1 MTQMTN
7 DPDKIA
13 EVRERTRKEGNTK
26 QEIIAVLYDHGADQP
41 KNPRWYENI
50 KMAERS
56 LVATMANKDDL
67 IAHYPEDF
75 SIIQIANYDPMSGT
89 VTPVPHKTIITGAQ
103 AMKQYKIQ
111 TEKE

>member
-1 MTQMTN
+1 MTQMIN
-7 DPDKIA
+7 DPDQIA
-13 EVRERTRKEGNTK
+13 EIREKTRSEGNPK
-26 QEIIAVLYDHGADQP
+26 QEIIAVLYDHGADLP

-56 LVATMANKDDL
+56 LIASMSNKDDL

-75 SIIQIANYDPMSGT
+75 SIIKVANYDPATGA

-103 AMKQYKIQ
+103 ALKQYKAQ
-111 TEKE
+111 NERE